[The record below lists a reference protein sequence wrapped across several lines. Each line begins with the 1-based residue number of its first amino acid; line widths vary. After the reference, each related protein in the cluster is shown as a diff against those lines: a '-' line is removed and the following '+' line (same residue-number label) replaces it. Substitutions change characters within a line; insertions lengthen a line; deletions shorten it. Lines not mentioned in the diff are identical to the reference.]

1 MFAPTNPE
9 NETRRA
15 EAILR
20 SFTEYEE
27 VAHVFAGDQNY
38 DQFELVERAPKGKR
52 TTQVSKVAK
61 PDLQPSV
68 DDRRQQQPA
77 CC

>member
-27 VAHVFAGDQNY
+27 AVHLFAGDQNY

-52 TTQVSKVAK
+52 TTQVSKAVK
-61 PDLQPSV
+61 PDRQPSV
-68 DDRRQQQPA
+68 AERRQQPA